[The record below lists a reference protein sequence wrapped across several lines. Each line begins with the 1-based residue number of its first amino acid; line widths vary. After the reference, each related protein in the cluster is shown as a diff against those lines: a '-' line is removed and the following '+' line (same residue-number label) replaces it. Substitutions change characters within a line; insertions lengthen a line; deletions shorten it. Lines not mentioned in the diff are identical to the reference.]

1 MTTFQAAKE
10 NQVTNNN
17 LVERFEDLT
26 MESFEDLTKMK
37 MTSEVGQVSEYLLP
51 YEFLIKFERYPIPI
65 IQSDKQFRCILA
77 AHGKFVFVLMHNFD
91 LSHFEEFAHV
101 EQVAKAHKETLF
113 FIADAANCPEF
124 VANINLDKSGTV
136 AVIKDRRVVQVLSFD
151 EIYEKAGGYGEVG
164 KAFANLLGEHEV
176 IDLTEEER
184 NYETADGDMDRE
196 FDVDEDQCFG
206 LVL

>member
-17 LVERFEDLT
+17 LVER
-26 MESFEDLTKMK
+26 FEDLTKMK

-101 EQVAKAHKETLF
+101 EQVAKAHKETRF

-136 AVIKDRRVVQVLSFD
+136 AVIKDRRVVQVLVCVYILF
-151 EIYEKAGGYGEVG
+151 I
-164 KAFANLLGEHEV
+164 
-176 IDLTEEER
+176 I
-184 NYETADGDMDRE
+184 NYINH
-196 FDVDEDQCFG
+196 
-206 LVL
+206 